1 MDVDTC
7 PLGFPP
13 DFGHTLVDVGLVYY
27 LGYVLRHVVDQG
39 RVRGGDLGTVD
50 CIGRTIFNQEGKEG
64 VDAVDQEDYNDTGD
78 GEEDGEAAPHGG
90 RDNKMSAVDEAV
102 VMEKVRILGGML
114 AHKSSNGRG
123 GWRSK
128 TQGLRPE
135 VAATVDC

>member
-1 MDVDTC
+1 MDVDTS

-39 RVRGGDLGTVD
+39 RVRGRDLGTVD
-50 CIGRTIFNQEGKEG
+50 CIGGTIFHQEGKEG
-64 VDAVDQEDYNDTGD
+64 VDAVDQEDDNDTGD

-102 VMEKVRILGGML
+102 VVERVRVLGGML
-114 AHKSSNGRG
+114 GHTRG
-123 GWRSK
+123 PMGGEDGGPK
-128 TQGLRPE
+128 PE
-135 VAATVDC
+135 ASGQR